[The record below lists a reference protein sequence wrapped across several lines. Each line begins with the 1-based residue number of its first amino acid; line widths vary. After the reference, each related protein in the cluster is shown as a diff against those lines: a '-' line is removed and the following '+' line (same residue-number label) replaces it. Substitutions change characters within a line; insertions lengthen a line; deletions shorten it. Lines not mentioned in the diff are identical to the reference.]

1 MTADKLERIGLEIA
15 LRSKRERGDADDHRC
30 YLLYV
35 IRSFALQPQDPPVT
49 AAHFP
54 VSDQQLHLS
63 NFPYFHSEPE
73 DQLSRTECGGHD
85 QAFVYQNHRYVDDS
99 QVDSYKLVVRIACES
114 DRMLGPV
121 TVSPKE
127 ELIKLF
133 NVG

>member
-1 MTADKLERIGLEIA
+1 M
-15 LRSKRERGDADDHRC
+15 
-30 YLLYV
+30 
-35 IRSFALQPQDPPVT
+35 
-49 AAHFP
+49 
-54 VSDQQLHLS
+54 SDQQLHL
-63 NFPYFHSEPE
+63 NHFLYFHSE
-73 DQLSRTECGGHD
+73 LSRIECGGHD